1 MPDLTQYQIGFVG
14 LGLMGR
20 PMAMN
25 LLRAGAR
32 LTVTSRSPGPV
43 EALAAEGIATAAS
56 PHAVAAASEV
66 IILMVTD
73 TAAADAVLH
82 GPAGVL
88 AGLADGKLVIDMGT
102 TKVPE
107 TRAWAREALAL
118 GADYLDAPVSGG
130 QVAAIDASLTI
141 MAGGDGAAFDR
152 ARPILGAL
160 GRHITHVGGVG
171 AGQVAKTVNQVI
183 VGMTIGAV
191 AEALTLARRAG
202 VDPAKVRDAIR
213 GGFAESR
220 ILELHGGRM
229 VASSF
234 EPGGRATVQRKDVV
248 EALELAAGLG
258 LVLPGL
264 ERNRTLWERM
274 IEKGWGDLD
283 HSALIKVIEES

>member
-1 MPDLTQYQIGFVG
+1 MTGF
-14 LGLMGR
+14 
-20 PMAMN
+20 PES
-25 LLRAGAR
+25 LLRMTLGIPR
-32 LTVTSRSPGPV
+32 EGDRVTFRKGPLTLQLESHRGG
-43 EALAAEGIATAAS
+43 LC
-56 PHAVAAASEV
+56 V
-66 IILMVTD
+66 ITPNPD
-73 TAAADAVLH
+73 D
-82 GPAGVL
+82 
-88 AGLADGKLVIDMGT
+88 
-102 TKVPE
+102 
-107 TRAWAREALAL
+107 
-118 GADYLDAPVSGG
+118 S
-130 QVAAIDASLTI
+130 
-141 MAGGDGAAFDR
+141 
-152 ARPILGAL
+152 
-160 GRHITHVGGVG
+160 G

-220 ILELHGGRM
+220 ILELHAGRM

-248 EALELAAGLG
+248 QALELAAGLG